1 MDDLAN
7 KLQLP
12 LSMRIYL
19 WAPGTLDIN
28 QACDWRNHIKLSAP
42 AQSLRIQGLK
52 LFSDGGSARSAAVNC
67 CYVGMGDFSGTIA
80 FKQYFFER
88 AYKKAQ
94 EAGLQIAVHAN
105 GDRAQEWICASV
117 AGMGGSASGP
127 TRLRIEHAGNFLPQK
142 RTADAWAEAGI
153 IPVPQPV
160 FLYTFG
166 EYFPDYLGDYG
177 REGRFPFRTLL
188 SEGWRLS
195 GSSDV
200 WIGSEREATNP
211 LFSIW
216 CCLKRQTYAGGYI
229 DPEVGDY
236 SRSSDAHAHARCG
249 GSLGGR

>member
-1 MDDLAN
+1 
-7 KLQLP
+7 
-12 LSMRIYL
+12 
-19 WAPGTLDIN
+19 
-28 QACDWRNHIKLSAP
+28 
-42 AQSLRIQGLK
+42 
-52 LFSDGGSARSAAVNC
+52 
-67 CYVGMGDFSGTIA
+67 
-80 FKQYFFER
+80 
-88 AYKKAQ
+88 
-94 EAGLQIAVHAN
+94 
-105 GDRAQEWICASV
+105 
-117 AGMGGSASGP
+117 MGGSASGP

-229 DPEVGDY
+229 DPEEAITLDQAMRMHTLDAAAALGEDDVRGSIAPGKFADIIALECDPFAVSVDELRTMKVDY
-236 SRSSDAHAHARCG
+236 VMSMGREVFRRDDAAVVA
-249 GSLGGR
+249 